1 MTTSAPAWPSA
12 IATVL
17 PMPELAPVAS
27 AFCPARI
34 LRISQLGM
42 TTDGRF
48 SCSTFLPISVVLAL
62 GLPVLAASRLQ
73 SLGNRTGPA
82 GLVRGA
88 DTAAIVAMEGIR
100 RTAGGCGSADRSAAS
115 SSTVICHHQ
124 PIGRTT
130 SANSPTRVTNDLR
143 RVPVATGFV
152 VIFQQRYGFVRA
164 WSSAGS
170 QRAVQIVR
178 RANQA
183 DMVGE
188 AEHPLENQSRLL
200 APRPFVAAGPGQC
213 LDQPKR
219 TDVEGALLSG

>member
-1 MTTSAPAWPSA
+1 
-12 IATVL
+12 
-17 PMPELAPVAS
+17 
-27 AFCPARI
+27 
-34 LRISQLGM
+34 
-42 TTDGRF
+42 
-48 SCSTFLPISVVLAL
+48 
-62 GLPVLAASRLQ
+62 
-73 SLGNRTGPA
+73 
-82 GLVRGA
+82 
-88 DTAAIVAMEGIR
+88 MEGIR

-124 PIGRTT
+124 HIGRTT
-130 SANSPTRVTNDLR
+130 SANSPTRVTNDAACSCCNR
-143 RVPVATGFV
+143 SV

-178 RANQA
+178 RANHGEMGESLGEVSQGLAAMPGLFRIEA

-200 APRPFVAAGPGQC
+200 EPRPVVATGSGQR

-219 TDVEGALLSG
+219 ADVEGAFLSR